1 MNNVGAL
8 ALVLAVLAG
17 GAVTARGEAFVP
29 SRRCASSFRDSSP
42 AASDWMHVRI
52 QLEGTPTVEWRAAM
66 IPRGLRLLSYV
77 SEHTW
82 LASIPADATT
92 RISQLPGVRAVHAI
106 RPGDKFAS
114 CVQQGIIDPCSPNAA
129 GDVRLAVTLFE
140 DVSLSAGQAKIEALG
155 GAVLAHDPDGN
166 NLDLRLPAGAL
177 EALAAW
183 DGVKWIDLCHA
194 SVDLNDGVRAAIQ
207 GDAVQAAPYD
217 LTGSGVVIGQWESM
231 RPDASHVDLVG
242 RVVTVGDEWP
252 IGDHATQVAGVM
264 IGDGSLLKDRRYRG
278 VAPGASIVWFHT
290 WETVAELKQQYKQAI
305 DVYGIDIANNS
316 WGKVEWHVYKDY
328 AAAMDGIVRGS
339 LGKKLPIV
347 WAAGNEGKWGTILCT
362 GAAKNIVTVGATN
375 SDDNSL
381 WAWSNKGPTADG
393 RIKPD
398 VVSPGCE
405 ARNGGSIWSTLPG
418 DRYGGA
424 CGTSLATPSVTAT
437 MALILDDWRAI
448 HKTDPLPSTIKGL
461 LIHTATD
468 LGTPGPDYAYG
479 YGQINAQKAIDLIR
493 IDTIDDIIKE
503 DSIFVQG
510 ERDVHTLEI
519 GSGETELRI
528 TLVWDDYP
536 AQPMAARALVND
548 LDLVVIGP
556 GGKRYYPWTL
566 DPYLPQQPAVRTQAD
581 RTNNVEQVCVENPPA
596 GTWQVTVWGATVPYY
611 NQSYSLLTSRG
622 GLISVVSE
630 APLFS
635 VTGSLGGVVA
645 EFDEAGNLILQG
657 RLTTEVECT
666 PPPGA
671 FVVRGPDQTVVAYI
685 DLSGNMSIKGLL
697 MERSHCAAGRG
708 GFSLTDSLGV
718 TVARIDAD
726 GNLCLRGT
734 VCQNP

>member
-8 ALVLAVLAG
+8 ALALAVLTV
-17 GAVTARGEAFVP
+17 GASALGDEAALI
-29 SRRCASSFRDSSP
+29 SRRPASAPFAPSQR
-42 AASDWMHVRI
+42 ASDLVRVLI
-52 QLEGTPTVEWRAAM
+52 QLEGTPTVEWRIAM
-66 IPRGLRLLSYV
+66 IPAGLRLLSYIP
-77 SEHTW
+77 ERTW
-82 LASIPADATT
+82 LASIPAGAMA
-92 RISQLPGVRAVHAI
+92 RISQLPGVRSVREIQPQDKLASSL
-106 RPGDKFAS
+106 RQGDSDACPS
-114 CVQQGIIDPCSPNAA
+114 TTA
-129 GDVRLAVTLFE
+129 GDVRLSVLLFD
-140 DVSLSAGQAKIEALG
+140 DVSLSVGEAKVEALG
-155 GAVLAHDPDGN
+155 GAVLARDPDGN
-166 NLDLRLPAGAL
+166 NLDLRLPAATL
-177 EALAAW
+177 ETLAAW
-183 DGVKWIDLCHA
+183 DGVMWIDRYHA

-217 LTGSGVVIGQWESM
+217 LTGSGVVIGQWEST
-231 RPDASHVDLVG
+231 RPDASHVDLAG
-242 RVVTVGDEWP
+242 RIVHADDERP

-278 VAPGASIVWFHT
+278 MAPGASIVWFHT
-290 WETVAELKQQYKQAI
+290 WETVAELRQQYKQAI

-381 WAWSNKGPTADG
+381 WAWSNKGPTGDG

-405 ARNGGSIWSTLPG
+405 ARSRGSIWSTLPG

-424 CGTSLATPSVTAT
+424 CGTSLATPSVTGT

-461 LIHTATD
+461 LIHTAKD

-479 YGQINAQKAIDLIR
+479 YGQINAKKAIDLVR

-519 GSGETELRI
+519 GPGETELRI

-548 LDLVVIGP
+548 LDLVVVGP
-556 GGKRYYPWTL
+556 DGKRYYPWTL
-566 DPYLPQQPAVRTQAD
+566 DPYLPQQPAIRTQAD

-596 GTWQVTVWGATVPYY
+596 GTWQVTVWGTTVPYY

-622 GLISVVSE
+622 GLVSVVSE
-630 APLFS
+630 ASLFS
-635 VTGSLGGVVA
+635 VTGALGGIVA

-657 RLTTEVECT
+657 RLTTEGECA

-671 FVVRGPDQTVVAYI
+671 FVVRGLDRTVVAYI
-685 DLSGNMSIKGLL
+685 DLSGNMCIKGLL
-697 MERSHCAAGRG
+697 AERSSCAAARS
-708 GFSLTDSLGV
+708 GFSLKDSLGV
-718 TVARIDAD
+718 TVACVDAD
-726 GNLCLRGT
+726 GNLCLMGT
-734 VCQNP
+734 VYQNP